1 MNAIAVPAG
10 LARRGSEAADV
21 LVSTA
26 DRVSKVTAYDVVD
39 CGRRGVQHIG
49 SAAGEV
55 MHLAKDAVG
64 EVVHEA
70 GGAIGQ
76 VARGAEA
83 ALSWRTSRDS
93 SKGWE
98 EEEAFRRT
106 SRAHSRHVL
115 SDSSSTDE
123 DEPSGAGRATWLSKA
138 SRNTKR
144 RSRSCESSDEAAYLA
159 SQSAVTPNRRALR
172 APPDTAMASLEWV
185 QVWTPAP
192 TQPAP

>member
-1 MNAIAVPAG
+1 MIE
-10 LARRGSEAADV
+10 LFSGSRISHRIKNMQWIKLKDV
-21 LVSTA
+21 SLDQKTTLFQSMLLV
-26 DRVSKVTAYDVVD
+26 VSGK
-39 CGRRGVQHIG
+39 
-49 SAAGEV
+49 
-55 MHLAKDAVG
+55 
-64 EVVHEA
+64 
-70 GGAIGQ
+70 
-76 VARGAEA
+76 
-83 ALSWRTSRDS
+83 
-93 SKGWE
+93 KGWE

-106 SRAHSRHVL
+106 SRSHSRHVL

-159 SQSAVTPNRRALR
+159 SQSAVTPNRNALR